1 MISLKNHLGPPHRVR
16 IAGEPLYIVGH

>member
-16 IAGEPLYIVGH
+16 IAGEPLYIAGN